1 MRKIISPSKFYI
13 FVRVNRTAIS
23 FLKKLIIGKKNMVSF
38 VFSISLRKIIVYA
51 LLSLWPLFLNLM
63 PSTYDSG
70 KVVAAPWLGMS
81 GTSVLG

>member
-1 MRKIISPSKFYI
+1 
-13 FVRVNRTAIS
+13 
-23 FLKKLIIGKKNMVSF
+23 MVSF
-38 VFSISLRKIIVYA
+38 VFLISLEKIIVYA

-70 KVVAAPWLGMS
+70 KVVAVPPSWLGMS